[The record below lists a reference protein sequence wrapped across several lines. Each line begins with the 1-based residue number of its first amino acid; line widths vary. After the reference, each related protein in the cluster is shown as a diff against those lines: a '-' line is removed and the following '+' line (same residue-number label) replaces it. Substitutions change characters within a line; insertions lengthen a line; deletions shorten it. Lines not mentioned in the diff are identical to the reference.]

1 MKKLTIKLNL
11 DERKYDALHTFS
23 TQKGIDIDT
32 EFVAYF
38 EKMYKKIVPKAV
50 REYIEGTTLSTVSDP
65 AGSLVTLHKRGRLIV
80 SSYEALRHHR
90 LDLFTVI
97 LRQIGAY
104 IARRQMKDAVDVL
117 LNGDG
122 TNTGITVTALTAAP
136 TYNDLVT
143 LWGKLSDYNFN
154 TILAGTTALQALL
167 KITEFKDAQ
176 ASLNIKGAGK
186 LITPLGATLIHVPS
200 MDAKKII
207 ALDKNCVLEMVQAGD
222 VLTDYDKLIDRQMER
237 AAVSAVAGFAQIYGG
252 AAQGLSY

>member
-1 MKKLTIKLNL
+1 MAFENITLEKGMYGVPGKNFTQVLEELDGSQNYAGTPFAGLDAYQRQLKRFGIRVSGANCDTVEKFFISSQSAALFPEYEEDKALRRVEEGAAIPETVIK
-11 DERKYDALHTFS
+11 T
-23 TQKGIDIDT
+23 
-32 EFVAYF
+32 
-38 EKMYKKIVPKAV
+38 
-50 REYIEGTTLSTVSDP
+50 

-143 LWGKLSDYNFN
+143 LWG
-154 TILAGTTALQALL
+154 
-167 KITEFKDAQ
+167 
-176 ASLNIKGAGK
+176 
-186 LITPLGATLIHVPS
+186 
-200 MDAKKII
+200 
-207 ALDKNCVLEMVQAGD
+207 
-222 VLTDYDKLIDRQMER
+222 
-237 AAVSAVAGFAQIYGG
+237 
-252 AAQGLSY
+252 

>member
-1 MKKLTIKLNL
+1 MPN
-11 DERKYDALHTFS
+11 
-23 TQKGIDIDT
+23 
-32 EFVAYF
+32 
-38 EKMYKKIVPKAV
+38 
-50 REYIEGTTLSTVSDP
+50 TLSSAMRRPWPMPRAKVSIMSGPGEISSNTSANNTVAITP
-65 AGSLVTLHKRGRLIV
+65 APLGV
-80 SSYEALRHHR
+80 A
-90 LDLFTVI
+90 
-97 LRQIGAY
+97 
-104 IARRQMKDAVDVL
+104 
-117 LNGDG
+117 
-122 TNTGITVTALTAAP
+122 AAP

-207 ALDKNCVLEMVQAGD
+207 ALDKNCALEMVQAGD

>member
-1 MKKLTIKLNL
+1 MASSLPDIAATVTK
-11 DERKYDALHTFS
+11 
-23 TQKGIDIDT
+23 IDT
-32 EFVAYF
+32 LDYRTVQTATASDQKIEDPVA
-38 EKMYKKIVPKAV
+38 
-50 REYIEGTTLSTVSDP
+50 EGAAIPETVIKT

-80 SSYEALRHHR
+80 SSYETLRHHR

-122 TNTGITVTALTAAP
+122 TNTGITVTALAAAP
-136 TYNDLVT
+136 TYND
-143 LWGKLSDYNFN
+143 LSDYNFN

-207 ALDKNCVLEMVQAGD
+207 ALDKNCALEMVQAGD

>member
-1 MKKLTIKLNL
+1 MQTATASDQKIEDPVAEGAAIPETVIK
-11 DERKYDALHTFS
+11 T
-23 TQKGIDIDT
+23 
-32 EFVAYF
+32 
-38 EKMYKKIVPKAV
+38 
-50 REYIEGTTLSTVSDP
+50 

-80 SSYEALRHHR
+80 SSYEALRHHS

-154 TILAGTTALQALL
+154 TILAGTTAFQALL

-207 ALDKNCVLEMVQAGD
+207 ALDKNCALEMVQAGD

>member
-1 MKKLTIKLNL
+1 MSGANCDTVEKFFTSSQSA
-11 DERKYDALHTFS
+11 ALFPEYVARAVRQGMEMASSLPDIAATV
-23 TQKGIDIDT
+23 TKIDT
-32 EFVAYF
+32 LDYRTVQTATASDQKIEDPVA
-38 EKMYKKIVPKAV
+38 
-50 REYIEGTTLSTVSDP
+50 EGAAIPETVIKT

-167 KITEFKDAQ
+167 KITEFKDA
-176 ASLNIKGAGK
+176 
-186 LITPLGATLIHVPS
+186 
-200 MDAKKII
+200 KKII
-207 ALDKNCVLEMVQAGD
+207 ALDKNCALEMVQVGD